1 MAKVRLDVS
10 GMVLYILV
18 TQGALKLPAVKFH
31 AASKSGK
38 VYINNQKKFLQAWFL
53 L

>member
-18 TQGALKLPAVKFH
+18 TQGALKLPAVKSFV
-31 AASKSGK
+31 APDLGAPKSKG
-38 VYINNQKKFLQAWFL
+38 YE
-53 L
+53 